1 VRWQN
6 RTRWLA
12 TRPRWLRVSLAIV
25 AGVLAAPFI
34 VVALLLGS
42 VIFGYVRELAALV
55 REMCREHPYGY
66 NRSTAEKEG
75 RTGMTITEMRT
86 ARKNLEAVL
95 SNNVRAF
102 EAATGLK
109 VTGLTIFRE
118 SAQLK
123 SGAADLPARL
133 LASVVT
139 AVELD

>member
-1 VRWQN
+1 MRWQN

-25 AGVLAAPFI
+25 VGVVAAPF
-34 VVALLLGS
+34 VLVALVVGS
-42 VIFGYVRELAALV
+42 VIFGYVKEHVALV
-55 REMCREHPYGY
+55 REMWREHPYGY
-66 NRSTAEKEG
+66 SRSTAAKEG
-75 RTGMTITEMRT
+75 RTGMTITEMRA

-95 SNNVRAF
+95 SSNIRAF